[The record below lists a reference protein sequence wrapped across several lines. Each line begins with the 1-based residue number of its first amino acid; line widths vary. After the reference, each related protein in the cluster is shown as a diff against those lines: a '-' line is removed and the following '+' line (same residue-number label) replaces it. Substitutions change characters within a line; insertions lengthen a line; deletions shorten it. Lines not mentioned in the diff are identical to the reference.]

1 MKLELDDRRSDP
13 SANVILLVG
22 NATKYLEDLHKQS
35 QEYLCQRLDLIVESS
50 RREREAESNRIDSRW
65 AVDNEAIRVA
75 NQTAAK
81 QAEVLATQMAEN
93 AETLRASMAKTAETL
108 ALQLQQVTNTL
119 DNRIKVVEQKQ
130 YESAGSS
137 QGKGAMWGWV
147 AGGIFLIITIIS
159 TGIAIVNA
167 VKT

>member
-1 MKLELDDRRSDP
+1 MELDERRSDP

-35 QEYLCQRLDLIVESS
+35 QDFLCQRLDLIVESS
-50 RREREAESNRIDSRW
+50 RREREAESTRIDSRW
-65 AVDNEAIRVA
+65 AVDNEAIKVA
-75 NQTAAK
+75 SQQAIK
-81 QAEVLATQMAEN
+81 QAEVLANQMAEN

-108 ALQLQQVTNTL
+108 AIQLQQVTNTL
-119 DNRIKVVEQKQ
+119 DSRIKVVEQKQ

-147 AGGIFLIITIIS
+147 AGGIFLLIALIS
-159 TGIAIVNA
+159 TAIAIMNTI
-167 VKT
+167 KT